1 MTDINQVSA
10 KMVALLTPTEHR
22 EFKKLLV
29 RCVSKRATREELLEE
44 VKDFYGKRGK
54 LDELKALGVKVD

>member
-1 MTDINQVSA
+1 MADINQVSS

-29 RCVSKRATREELLEE
+29 RCVSKRATKEEMLEE
-44 VKDFYGKRGK
+44 VKDFFHTRGK
-54 LDELKALGVKVD
+54 LDDLKALGIKVD